1 MTRKTKQLV
10 LAGAFDV
17 VCWTLL
23 ILFITHV
30 L

>member
-1 MTRKTKQLV
+1 MTRRTKLV

-23 ILFITHV
+23 ILALAHK

>member
-1 MTRKTKQLV
+1 MTRKTKLV